1 MAKKQT
7 FADKSKGKGQK
18 ASITVKFVK
27 TVKTES
33 GSYKFNERFV
43 KIEDASKVT
52 TLK

>member
-7 FADKSKGKGQK
+7 FADKSKGKTQTGG
-18 ASITVKFVK
+18 ITVKFVK

-43 KIEDASKVT
+43 RIEDASKVT

>member
-1 MAKKQT
+1 MAKTQT
-7 FADKSKGKGQK
+7 FADKAKGKSK
-18 ASITVKFVK
+18 VANITVKFVK

-43 KIEDASKVT
+43 KLADASQVT

>member
-7 FADKSKGKGQK
+7 FADKSKGKAQSTG
-18 ASITVKFVK
+18 ITVKFVK
-27 TVKTES
+27 TVKTDS

-43 KIEDASKVT
+43 KIEDASQVT

>member
-7 FADKSKGKGQK
+7 FADKSKGKAAVTQ
-18 ASITVKFVK
+18 ITVKFIK

-43 KIEDASKVT
+43 KLDDISQVT
-52 TLK
+52 NLK

>member
-7 FADKSKGKGQK
+7 FADKSKGKGK
-18 ASITVKFVK
+18 EAGITVKFVK
-27 TVKTES
+27 TIKTAS

>member
-7 FADKSKGKGQK
+7 FADKSKGKGQV
-18 ASITVKFVK
+18 AGITVKFIK
-27 TVKTES
+27 TIKTES

-43 KIEDASKVT
+43 KLEDASQVT